1 VIVNNTATSI
11 DLTTAEDHPPNAA
24 VQTAIE
30 ATTTGWSPALYTNL
44 RGEYSVY
51 INLYFSEV
59 IPLNTTQKRSIQ
71 LYMDN
76 KPLLN
81 PIIPPFGSVLEV
93 YLANITAS
101 PNNTFTLVATSD
113 STLPTLI
120 NAYEVFK
127 VTDYLPFRTNSK
139 DGNGVCR
146 VNKMV

>member
-1 VIVNNTATSI
+1 
-11 DLTTAEDHPPNAA
+11 
-24 VQTAIE
+24 
-30 ATTTGWSPALYTNL
+30 
-44 RGEYSVY
+44 
-51 INLYFSEV
+51 
-59 IPLNTTQKRSIQ
+59 
-71 LYMDN
+71 MDN